1 MRIAMVI
8 STPFPPEEGIGFH
21 VYNLSKNL
29 IKRGHEVSVIT
40 RGVLKYENYYFEDI
54 NVIKAPFLPLYP
66 FHVRIHGLFISR
78 LDGSIEKNFDI
89 IHFHNPLVPFIK
101 TNLPTIVTVHGSI
114 VEHVDSME
122 LIDLKSFF
130 SRIMGKTVSY
140 DVTKKIM
147 NSSDEVLTIS
157 KSVAEQIK
165 KYYNF
170 DNLEIIYNGV
180 DTNRFY
186 PNDSFKENY
195 LLYVGRLGH
204 GKGIFDLLD
213 MFKLLNNES
222 DVKLLIA
229 GKGELNEKILSKIK
243 NENICNVEL
252 LGHVE
257 QDDLV
262 KLYQNALIFVF
273 PSHYEGL
280 PTAILEAMASGLP
293 IVTTSV
299 SGCKDLIDD
308 NYNGLLVPPNNHC
321 KLYES
326 ILYLLNN
333 PDFREY
339 LGENARLT
347 AEKKYSWNI
356 LSEKVENKYKSLMS
370 SVNL

>member
-1 MRIAMVI
+1 MKIAMII

-29 IKRGHEVSVIT
+29 IKRGHEISVIT
-40 RGVLKYENYYFEDI
+40 RGDLKYENYYFEDI

-66 FHVRIHGLFISR
+66 FHVRVHGLFISR
-78 LDGSIEKNFDI
+78 LMKSLENEFDI

-101 TNLPTIVTVHGSI
+101 TELPTVATLHGSI

-130 SRIMGKTVSY
+130 SKILGKTISY
-140 DVTKKIM
+140 NITKNIM
-147 NSSDEVLTIS
+147 KSSDEVLTIS

-165 KYYNF
+165 EYYNF
-170 DNLEIIYNGV
+170 DKFEIIYNGV
-180 DTNRFY
+180 DVNRFY
-186 PNDSFKENY
+186 PSKSKENY

-213 MFKLLNNES
+213 AFKLLNNES
-222 DVKLLIA
+222 NIKLLMA
-229 GKGELNEKILSKIK
+229 GKGELEEKILSKIK

-252 LGHVE
+252 LGHVGQE
-257 QDDLV
+257 DLV
-262 KLYQNALIFVF
+262 KFYQNALIFVF

-299 SGCKDLIDD
+299 SGCKDLINDK
-308 NYNGLLVPPNNHC
+308 YNGLLVPSNNPH
-321 KLYES
+321 KLYEA
-326 ILYLLNN
+326 ILHLINN

-339 LGENARLT
+339 LGKNARLS
-347 AEKKYSWNI
+347 AEKEYSWNI
-356 LSEKVENKYKSLMS
+356 LSEKVEIKYKSLM
-370 SVNL
+370 